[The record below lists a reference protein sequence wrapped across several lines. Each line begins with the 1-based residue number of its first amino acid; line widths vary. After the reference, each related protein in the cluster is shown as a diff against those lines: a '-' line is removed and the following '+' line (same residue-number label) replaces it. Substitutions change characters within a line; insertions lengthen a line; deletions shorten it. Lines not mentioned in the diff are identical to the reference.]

1 MHICGIICEYN
12 PFHNGHLYHIQKAR
26 EITKCDLLICVMSG
40 NFVQRGEAAISDKWT
55 RAEVAIQHGCDLVVE
70 LPFPFVT
77 QRADRFAHGAL
88 EVLKQAGVDSIVF
101 GSECGDVDRLYEAA
115 RMNLNMKSYQE
126 NGISYAKAL
135 ENALHFPL
143 SSNDMLG
150 VFYIKKILN
159 TTIKAYCI
167 KRTNQYHDTEIIQS
181 ISSATAI
188 RKAHHENL
196 DITHTT
202 NMKPEMLT
210 GFKMDSYYPYL
221 QTYLS
226 TVDKEYLSSLFLVDE
241 GIESLLIKQA
251 KQLIDF
257 ESFLNACT
265 SKRYTK
271 ASIQRTCIHILTQT
285 TKKEI
290 DALKE
295 PDYLRVLAYNTK
307 GQAHLRKLQDEDV
320 VVASTFKNI
329 PNGYRELELRSTM
342 AYAYPY
348 DLKKRQEIIKREL
361 LPAVCV
367 K

>member
-26 EITKCDLLICVMSG
+26 ELTNCDLLICVMSG

-70 LPFPFVT
+70 LPFPYVT

-88 EVLKQAGVDSIVF
+88 EVLKQAGVNSIVF
-101 GSECGDVDRLYEAA
+101 GSECGNINTLYEAA
-115 RMNLNMKSYQE
+115 QMNYDMKAYQE
-126 NGISYAKAL
+126 SGISFAKAL
-135 ENALHFPL
+135 EHALHFPL

-150 VFYIKKILN
+150 VFYIKEILN
-159 TTIKAYCI
+159 SPIKAYCI
-167 KRTNQYHDTEIIQS
+167 KRTNQYHDTKIAQN

-210 GFKMDSYYPYL
+210 GYKMDSYYPYL

-226 TVDKEYLSSLFLVDE
+226 TVDKHYLSSLFLVDE

-251 KQLIDF
+251 KQHMDF

-271 ASIQRTCIHILTQT
+271 ASIQRTCVHILIQT

-290 DALKE
+290 DALME
-295 PDYLRVLAYNTK
+295 PKYLRVLAYNTK
-307 GQAHLRKLQDEDV
+307 GQVHLRELQDKGITI
-320 VVASTFKNI
+320 ASTFKRI
-329 PNGYRELELRSTM
+329 PDGYRELELRSTL

-348 DLKKRQEIIKREL
+348 NPQKRQGIIKREF